1 MNDNAIINAISKI
14 QFATITLLSFIF
26 LLLLTLFIFL
36 QYGIFV
42 QNVSFSNIKAEQL
55 YIKWDE
61 KIRVHVKEITIVKTE
76 EKEISLDEF
85 QTLLTSLKPQ
95 LAYLSLFEEIN
106 LEKVTFD
113 NFNLEAKYSE
123 AYDGFIKLSSPE
135 VALEGILN
143 SDGTFFHLLLQKCE
157 IINKALKIEGDVVF
171 TAKEA
176 LELTTALQVTLQDET
191 VLKLY
196 THSNREKLHYAIE
209 SEQKIKNMKQIVTLF
224 DFAPELKYWIH
235 DAIMLSS
242 LELQALYGW
251 LEYEKMEDAYLNIY
265 AKAVANDLIYTYDTK
280 VAPIRTK
287 MTDLEFKNGVLF
299 IRPQNAYSYDFFL
312 DKSWLKIDFTT
323 KEELLT
329 LHLLFK
335 GQANKDLLHLLNN
348 YEIKLPFI
356 QTKGMID
363 TDLTLEINL
372 MTLDVEAVGDFYAK
386 ESQIH
391 YLGLDID
398 ILDAHVV
405 LKNSDVQVKGMR
417 AAYKDITTATV
428 ALDLQTKKSIGKL
441 DFAFDTISFA
451 DKNLSL
457 MPSEKPLSITYFI
470 DEKQDYLKIAKSR
483 WNYKEHAVGVDA
495 TKVLFDIKNLKAK
508 IPSTNIKADGIATAT
523 LLGDIS
529 FESQEAFF
537 DLTLLSL
544 DYLGIGI
551 NETPKLQLTYKDGS
565 TTVVS
570 KNPLALTMNDGNKV
584 NFQNVAVAISD
595 DFIKLNNTAFTYADI
610 LKATASLNYN
620 RKNEAGTIDVSE
632 FSLQNETFGSIF
644 AGKNKTQLLV
654 ENKKNSTRIYSKEYQ
669 LEYLFDK
676 NEWFFKIDSLEKIAQ
691 KSEIL
696 QKYSLENGHFRAQ
709 KKSSQKDILFWL
721 NTEYKHKIL
730 IEENKPVESYLVAGA
745 YNTQKSQTTLKINDV
760 LTIDVK
766 DTIQIKADNLGIN
779 IDEVINIFDDNA
791 TEEED
796 KDKKK
801 SSPLVTIDTTGC
813 YLYLNENRNIISDS
827 MHFEYADETL
837 RGELKHQEGRA
848 NFLLKEKKF
857 YLYGKNFGDTFM
869 EKLFSLSKFKGGSME
884 FYIGGPLKEYDGT
897 IHIKDTTIL
906 DYKILNNVL
915 AFVNTVPSLMTF
927 SLPGYNIKGVAAK
940 EAYAKFKLK
949 EDVYKISDIYLNS
962 KEIEIAGMGE
972 ASIKQNTIDLD
983 LNLITNLG
991 SSFSKIPLV
1000 GHILLG
1006 NKNISTSLRVTGAL
1020 DDPDVTTQVTKD
1032 IAVAPFNIIKRTLM
1046 YPFEMFKKEDEEK

>member
-14 QFATITLLSFIF
+14 HFAIVTILSFIF
-26 LLLLTLFIFL
+26 LLLLNLFVFL

-61 KIRVHVKEITIVKTE
+61 KIRVHVKEITLTNTE
-76 EKEISLDEF
+76 DKNSSLDDYQSLF
-85 QTLLTSLKPQ
+85 TSLKPR
-95 LAYLSLFEEIN
+95 LAYLSLFEEIS

-113 NFNLEAKYSE
+113 NFNLEVKYSE
-123 AYDGFIKLSSPE
+123 ANDGFIKLYSPD
-135 VALEGILN
+135 VAIEGLLT

-157 IINKALKIEGDVVF
+157 IIDKALKINGDIVF
-171 TAKEA
+171 TTNDS
-176 LELTTALQVTLQDET
+176 LELTSTLEVDVQNET
-191 VLKLY
+191 RLKLY
-196 THSNREKLHYAIE
+196 TNSNREKLRYAVE
-209 SEQKIKNMKQIVTLF
+209 SEQKIKNMKQIVALF
-224 DFAPELKYWIH
+224 DFDPELKYWVD
-235 DAIMLSS
+235 DAIVLSS

-251 LEYEKMEDAYLNIY
+251 LEYEKMQDAYLNIY

-287 MTDLEFKNGVLF
+287 MTGLEFKNGVLF

-312 DKSWLKIDFTT
+312 DKSWLKIDFTK

-329 LHLLFK
+329 LHLLFN

-348 YEIKLPFI
+348 YEIKLPFV
-356 QTKGMID
+356 QTKGMIN

-372 MTLDVEAVGDFYAK
+372 MTLDVEAIGDFYAK

-417 AAYKDITTATV
+417 AAYKDIATATV
-428 ALDLQTKKSIGKL
+428 ALDLQAKKSIGKL

-457 MPSEKPLSITYFI
+457 MPSEKPLSVTYFI
-470 DEKQDYLKIAKSR
+470 DEKQDYLKIAKSQ
-483 WNYKEHAVGVDA
+483 WSYKEHAVGVDA

-529 FESQEAFF
+529 FKSQEAFF

-570 KNPLALTMNDGNKV
+570 KNPLALTINGDKV

-620 RKNEAGTIDVSE
+620 RKSEAGTIDVSE
-632 FSLQNETFGSIF
+632 FSLQNETFGAIF
-644 AGKNKTQLLV
+644 ASKNKTKLLF

-669 LEYLFDK
+669 FEYLLGKD
-676 NEWFFKIDSLEKIAQ
+676 EWFFKIDSLEKIAQ

-696 QKYSLENGHFRAQ
+696 QKYSLEDGHFRAQ

-730 IEENKPVESYLVAGA
+730 IEENKPVESYFVAGA

-791 TEEED
+791 TEEEEE
-796 KDKKK
+796 DKKK

-813 YLYLNENRNIISDS
+813 YLYLSENRNIISDS

-857 YLYGKNFGDTFM
+857 HLYGKNFGDTFM

-897 IHIKDTTIL
+897 IHIKDTTIM

-1020 DDPDVTTQVTKD
+1020 DDPDVKTQVTKD

-1046 YPFEMFKKEDEEK
+1046 YPFELFKSEEEKN